1 MYGMKSGYG
10 AYKATHVETA
20 DQGKLILIAYD
31 VAIKHC
37 KISLEQFGD
46 PTHIMDRTRHI
57 CRAQDAV
64 TELMSALRMDV
75 GEIAHNLYRL
85 YDYILR
91 RMVEANIKNDRCRI
105 EEVLG
110 YLVDLRDAWSQAI
123 INVKKQSAAS
133 SEPVLQN
140 FALNV

>member
-1 MYGMKSGYG
+1 MKTGCG
-10 AYKATHVETA
+10 AYAATHVETA

-37 KISLEQFGD
+37 KISLEQFND
-46 PTHIMDRTRHI
+46 REHIKERTQHI

-64 TELMSALRMDV
+64 TELMGALRMDV
-75 GEIAHNLYRL
+75 GDIAHNLYRL

-91 RMVEANIKNDRCRI
+91 RMVEANIKNDKAKI

-110 YLVDLRDAWSQAI
+110 YLSELRDAWSQAI
-123 INVKKQSAAS
+123 VNIKREATRT
-133 SEPVLQN
+133 SEPILQN
-140 FALNV
+140 FAITG

>member
-1 MYGMKSGYG
+1 MKDGYG
-10 AYKATHVETA
+10 AYRAAHVETA

-46 PTHIMDRTRHI
+46 SERIMDRTQHI

-64 TELMSALRMDV
+64 TELMSALRLDV

-85 YDYILR
+85 YDYMLR
-91 RMVEANIKNDRCRI
+91 RMVEANIKNDRKRI
-105 EEVLG
+105 EEVVG
-110 YLVDLRDAWSQAI
+110 YLVDLRDAWDTAI
-123 INVKKQSAAS
+123 KNLKREAVRSG
-133 SEPVLQN
+133 EPALQN
-140 FALNV
+140 FAMLG

>member
-1 MYGMKSGYG
+1 MKNGYI
-10 AYKATHVETA
+10 AYKSTHVETA

-46 PTHIMDRTRHI
+46 KQLIKERTQHI

-64 TELMSALRMDV
+64 TELMGALRMDV

-91 RMVEANIKNDRCRI
+91 RMVEANIKNDKTKI
-105 EEVLG
+105 EEVLT
-110 YLVDLRDAWSQAI
+110 YLVDLREAWSQAI
-123 INVKKQSAAS
+123 TNLKCNSAQTTDS
-133 SEPVLQN
+133 VMQN
-140 FALNV
+140 FAISG

>member
-1 MYGMKSGYG
+1 MTNGYG
-10 AYKATHVETA
+10 AYKVTHVETA
-20 DQGKLILIAYD
+20 DKGKLILIAYD

-46 PTHIMDRTRHI
+46 PKQIMDRTKHI
-57 CRAQDAV
+57 CRAQDAI
-64 TELMSALRMDV
+64 TELMGALRMDV

-91 RMVEANIKNDRCRI
+91 RMVEANIKNDRSKI

-123 INVKKQSAAS
+123 INVKKLASAS
-133 SEPVLQN
+133 CEPMLQN